1 MKEATR
7 LFGSCITVPVTKD
20 LFYAV
25 KHERPEYALFLGNE
39 HKRELREEEGRKK
52 RKQAEEIQKVKEKTK
67 QALHE
72 QLKE

>member
-1 MKEATR
+1 
-7 LFGSCITVPVTKD
+7 
-20 LFYAV
+20 V